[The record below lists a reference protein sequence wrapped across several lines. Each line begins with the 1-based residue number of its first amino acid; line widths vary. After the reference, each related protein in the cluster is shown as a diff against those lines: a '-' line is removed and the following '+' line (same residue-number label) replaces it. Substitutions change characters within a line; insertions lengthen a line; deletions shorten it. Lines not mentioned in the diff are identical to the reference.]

1 MTPKPAYYTIKNLF
15 EKTWHTEES
24 LCTNEKGKTE
34 FKGFYGKYEVEIQ
47 LGDKRVVKEVD
58 LKKKNQNSFEMTFN
72 KWKALEGR
80 KRHNMKIRWIGQSG
94 YVIRTDHTE
103 IILDPYLSDSVG
115 RIEGRPR
122 MMEAPFAPQ
131 DIKAD
136 AVVCTHDHLDHL
148 DGESIAQM
156 DREILFLTTEEGS
169 RRLKDMG
176 LPNVKA
182 LKPGE
187 TVIVGDIQIKAV
199 TAKHTV
205 EAFGVILRAE
215 GKTLYFS
222 GDTLYDEKLFEI
234 AQEKPDITF
243 ICINGRLGNM
253 NVEEAADTAR
263 RIHAGVNV
271 PNHYGMFASN
281 TENPEKFTALVDNG
295 FIMEYNR
302 EYIVD
307 KSGGLVEEM

>member
-1 MTPKPAYYTIKNLF
+1 
-15 EKTWHTEES
+15 
-24 LCTNEKGKTE
+24 
-34 FKGFYGKYEVEIQ
+34 
-47 LGDKRVVKEVD
+47 
-58 LKKKNQNSFEMTFN
+58 
-72 KWKALEGR
+72 
-80 KRHNMKIRWIGQSG
+80 MKIRWIGQSG

-148 DGESIAQM
+148 DGESSAQM

-215 GKTLYFS
+215 GK
-222 GDTLYDEKLFEI
+222 
-234 AQEKPDITF
+234 
-243 ICINGRLGNM
+243 C
-253 NVEEAADTAR
+253 
-263 RIHAGVNV
+263 
-271 PNHYGMFASN
+271 
-281 TENPEKFTALVDNG
+281 
-295 FIMEYNR
+295 
-302 EYIVD
+302 
-307 KSGGLVEEM
+307 